1 MNNSTKFLV
10 NKKDSGKRLDIFL
23 SKKISHLTR
32 SYIKKIIETKQ
43 VAINK
48 KIVTSPSKKI
58 KTDDSINIKNS
69 GTEKNSFLEVTKE
82 IESVLNKLKMLQ
94 FSEEE

>member
-1 MNNSTKFLV
+1 MSDEKNLESEMLKTL
-10 NKKDSGKRLDIFL
+10 IE
-23 SKKISHLTR
+23 SKKGLE
-32 SYIKKIIETKQ
+32 KIL
-43 VAINK
+43 
-48 KIVTSPSKKI
+48 
-58 KTDDSINIKNS
+58 DDSINIKNS